1 LLSASKPGILRI
13 TSAIALENMM
23 IDKKLTTL
31 LVTGAFM
38 LVACS
43 PSEPEAPAAAAD
55 PATAD
60 SAPAPEPAAEPA
72 APDLA
77 SRLASESRPGEDRA
91 RDAGRKPA
99 EVLAY
104 LGVEP
109 GMDVI
114 DLIAAGGWYTEVLS
128 LAVGPEGSVTAQNP
142 GWMRAFRDGAIV
154 AGIDDRISARLPN
167 VTRLDNEWSE
177 LAAMDPNQF
186 DVALSALNIHD
197 VYYMQSP
204 EATAEFAAAVYHVLK
219 PGGVFGVIEHV
230 GNPDGDNEALHRL
243 DRQAAIDILTA
254 AGFELEGDSDL
265 LANPNDDHTQSV
277 FSEGLRGNTDRFLLK
292 LRKPAG

>member
-1 LLSASKPGILRI
+1 
-13 TSAIALENMM
+13 M
-23 IDKKLTTL
+23 INQKLTAL
-31 LVTGAFM
+31 LVAGVFVLA
-38 LVACS
+38 ACGQ
-43 PSEPEAPAAAAD
+43 SEPEAPSAAA
-55 PATAD
+55 PAAP
-60 SAPAPEPAAEPA
+60 APAPEPAAMPA

-77 SRLASESRPGEDRA
+77 TILASDSRPEEDRA

-104 LGVEP
+104 LGVQP

-114 DLIAAGGWYTEVLS
+114 DLSAAGGWYTEVLS

-142 GWMRAFRDGAIV
+142 GWMRGFRDGAVV
-154 AGIDDRISARLPN
+154 AGIDDRINARLPN
-167 VTRLDNEWSE
+167 VSRLDNEWSD
-177 LAAMDPNQF
+177 LAAMEPNQF

-204 EATAEFAAAVYHVLK
+204 EATAEFAAAVFHVLK

-243 DRQAAIDILTA
+243 DRQVAIDILTG
-254 AGFELEGDSDL
+254 AGFELEGDGDL
-265 LANPNDDHTQSV
+265 LANPNDDHMQSV
-277 FSEGLRGNTDRFLLK
+277 FAEGLRGNTDRFLLK
-292 LRKPAG
+292 LRKPAS